1 MIRGYP
7 SKLQILSS
15 SRIPQ
20 RHFLTR
26 QRTCGVELK
35 SMRSWHKEWYHR
47 FMLIKAILVLIIVS
61 FCSQSKSMWISS
73 FKDILVILLP
83 YFHIRYQFLKTLYL
97 FFGKKIS
104 IIGCTSLEEFT
115 VSSDLIEN
123 LDLSSTW
130 IQTLDLSIGLLRNLK
145 WLNLEGSRLEYL
157 PKELPSLTSIKEL
170 RISGSGLKVKKQQ
183 LHVLFDGLRSLQI
196 LHLKDCN
203 NLFELPDD
211 ISVLSK
217 LQELILNGS
226 NVKRLPESIRNLQ
239 GLEILSL
246 EECREIRYL
255 PELPSLIKLLNA
267 SKCTSLVSVS
277 DLKKNYCIKDDGKC
291 QIIFHSGTA

>member
-20 RHFLTR
+20 RHFLTK

-47 FMLIKAILVLIIVS
+47 FMLIKAIFVLII
-61 FCSQSKSMWISS
+61 
-73 FKDILVILLP
+73 
-83 YFHIRYQFLKTLYL
+83 
-97 FFGKKIS
+97 
-104 IIGCTSLEEFT
+104 
-115 VSSDLIEN
+115 
-123 LDLSSTW
+123 

-145 WLNLEGSRLEYL
+145 WLNLESSRLEYL

-170 RISGSGLKVKKQQ
+170 RISGSGPKVKKHQ

-203 NLFELPDD
+203 NLFELPDN

-217 LQELILNGS
+217 LQELILNGG

-246 EECREIRYL
+246 EECREIRD
-255 PELPSLIKLLNA
+255 SLNLDGRSLKHIMESLNLTMMSA
-267 SKCTSLVSVS
+267 TFQNVSVRRLRVDVHS
-277 DLKKNYCIKDDGKC
+277 YNYTSVDACLPGTRVPQALYKNQIHRWLNQRQIPIGKSRVSKGAW
-291 QIIFHSGTA
+291 IYILRDMMGKL